1 MWDSTQILL
10 DLLKLEI
17 CVLKQLCVCWNT
29 LLSSDQGNL
38 FLIEHSVKGLYLIL
52 WKMKYIIS

>member
-10 DLLKLEI
+10 DLLKLET

-38 FLIEHSVKGLYLIL
+38 FLSY
-52 WKMKYIIS
+52 